1 MQAPSESNLSHRQCQ
16 ILYRIPEP
24 PLAVS
29 TIPLECS
36 WLNIITPVLQTL
48 GCSAASPPSNS
59 AGSFLGWYGRTCL
72 PPQPSCLPNTNGK
85 LVSPEGAQEGKNT
98 CPLAVIRPQ
107 PLITAS
113 PEEAQVVRTGYWP
126 QTAEVHINRMIS
138 VSPDSCIFPYIEKH
152 LIP

>member
-1 MQAPSESNLSHRQCQ
+1 MVALAPRSLQSEGRSVACSLCPPFWLS
-16 ILYRIPEP
+16 EP
-24 PLAVS
+24 HWEQLHWCPISKLSDQTRSSLHNAS
-29 TIPLECS
+29 TYIE
-36 WLNIITPVLQTL
+36 
-48 GCSAASPPSNS
+48 
-59 AGSFLGWYGRTCL
+59 GRGEKCCL
-72 PPQPSCLPNTNGK
+72 PPQPPCLPNTNGK